1 MGLSVLVAVAA
12 LALGGPRVYGGPP
25 FAPFTIAP
33 GNMDCVQVDD
43 PVIGWTGDCDP
54 VNVLF
59 PRQTLASVV
68 NRLEAAGWSAATGS
82 TQWLYFGSADLVP
95 VQAQLG
101 LPDDGAD
108 PTMRYH
114 VRLWQVAPGLVVG
127 AVHHEHGTP
136 HRIDLDWDAAERFL
150 AVPLCSPRCG
160 HVVLPAQASLANGS
174 GRWRGWANDA
184 IATVIPSPARP
195 ASTPG

>member
-1 MGLSVLVAVAA
+1 MGLATLGAIAA
-12 LALGGPRVYGGPP
+12 LALGVPQAYAGPP
-25 FAPFTIAP
+25 FSPFTIAP
-33 GNMDCVQVDD
+33 GNMDCIQVHD
-43 PVIGWTGDCDP
+43 PTVGWTGDCDP

-68 NRLEAAGWSAATGS
+68 ARLRALGWSVTSGS
-82 TQWLYFGSADLVP
+82 TEWMYFGSARLVP

-101 LPDDGAD
+101 MADGAD

-114 VRLWQVAPGLVVG
+114 VRLWQAAPDLVVG

-150 AVPLCSPRCG
+150 AAPMCATRCR
-160 HVVLPAQASLANGS
+160 HMELPGQASLENGS

-184 IATVIPSPARP
+184 IATVIPPAAKAPLAP
-195 ASTPG
+195 A